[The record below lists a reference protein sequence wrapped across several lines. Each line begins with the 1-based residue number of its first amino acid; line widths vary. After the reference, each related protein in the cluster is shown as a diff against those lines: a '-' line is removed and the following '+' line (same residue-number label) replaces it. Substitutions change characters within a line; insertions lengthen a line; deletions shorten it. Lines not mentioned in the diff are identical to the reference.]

1 MSNKRPLIGITPWY
15 DYTNQMTFIKKG
27 YCEGVNEA
35 GGLGVLLPMCTE
47 RDILENIVEYCDG
60 FLISGGPDVDPKYFN
75 EINHPFNG
83 DISPYRDIMEIYII
97 KRAIELN
104 KPLFGI
110 CRGIQ
115 IMNVA
120 MGGTLYQDIHSQ
132 IKDKDV
138 IKHSQAAPSWYPT
151 HKISIK
157 KGSLLN
163 KLLKS
168 NTIEVNSFHHQS
180 VKDLAPGFEISST
193 SEDGIIE
200 CIEYKNHRFAL
211 GVQWH
216 PELMWESDKIFLA
229 LFEGLVQ
236 SCK

>member
-1 MSNKRPLIGITPWY
+1 MSNKRPLIGVTPWY
-15 DYTNQMTFIKKG
+15 DYDKQLTFIKKG
-27 YCEGVNEA
+27 YCEGVNKA
-35 GGLGVLLPMCTE
+35 GGLGVLLPMCTQPE
-47 RDILENIVEYCDG
+47 LMENMVQSCDG

-75 EINHPFNG
+75 EMNLPFNQ
-83 DISPYRDIMEIYII
+83 DISPYRDTLEIFITR
-97 KRAIELN
+97 RAIELN

-120 MGGTLYQDIHSQ
+120 MGGSLYQDIHSQ
-132 IKDKDV
+132 INDRKL
-138 IKHSQAAPSWYPT
+138 IKHSQAAPRWYPT
-151 HKISIK
+151 HKINVKKDSIL
-157 KGSLLN
+157 S
-163 KLLKS
+163 KLLKATS
-168 NTIEVNSFHHQS
+168 IEVNSFHHQAI
-180 VKDLAPGFEISST
+180 KDTAPGFEISSL

-200 CIEYKNHRFAL
+200 SIEYKNHKFAL

-216 PELMWESDKIFLA
+216 PELMWEANSVFLS

>member
-1 MSNKRPLIGITPWY
+1 MNNRRPLIGITPWY
-15 DYTNQMTFIKKG
+15 DYTKQLTFIKKG
-27 YCEGVNEA
+27 YYEGVNEA
-35 GGLGVLLPMCTE
+35 GGLGIVLPMCTQQE
-47 RDILENIVEYCDG
+47 LMENMVQSCDG

-75 EINHPFNG
+75 EINLPFNE
-83 DISPYRDIMEIYII
+83 DISPYRDILEIYII
-97 KRAIELN
+97 RRSIELN
-104 KPLFGI
+104 KPLLGI

-132 IKDKDV
+132 IRDRNL
-138 IKHSQAAPSWYPT
+138 IKHSQVAPSWYPT
-151 HKISIK
+151 HKINIK
-157 KGSLLN
+157 EESLVS
-163 KLLKS
+163 KLLKTTS
-168 NTIEVNSFHHQS
+168 IEVNSFHHQA
-180 VKDLAPGFEISST
+180 VKDIAPGFEASSL

-200 CIEYKNHRFAL
+200 SIEYKNHKFAL

-216 PELMWESDKIFLA
+216 PELMWESNNTFLS